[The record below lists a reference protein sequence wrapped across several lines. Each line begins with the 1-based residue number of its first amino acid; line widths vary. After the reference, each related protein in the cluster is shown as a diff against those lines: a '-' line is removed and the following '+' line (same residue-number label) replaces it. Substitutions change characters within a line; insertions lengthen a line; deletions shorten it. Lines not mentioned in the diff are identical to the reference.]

1 MTLLEQISNDY
12 KEAMKARDDVKKSV
26 LNFVLAQIKNKKIE
40 LQKDPEDADVIGL
53 IKKEIKMIWESI
65 WFIGKSDHA
74 DKEWETAI
82 EMQKKSIL
90 EAYLP
95 ATMNA
100 EQTKALIEKI
110 MKEQNITDL
119 KTQRGLVMK
128 EIMANHKSEVDW
140 ALVNEVIN
148 GMIA

>member
-1 MTLLEQISNDY
+1 
-12 KEAMKARDDVKKSV
+12 
-26 LNFVLAQIKNKKIE
+26 
-40 LQKDPEDADVIGL
+40 
-53 IKKEIKMIWESI
+53 
-65 WFIGKSDHA
+65 
-74 DKEWETAI
+74 
-82 EMQKKSIL
+82 MQKKSIL

-128 EIMANHKSEVDW
+128 EIMANHKSEVD
-140 ALVNEVIN
+140 
-148 GMIA
+148 